1 MPGKYTVAIDG
12 PAGAGKSTVA
22 RGVALAL
29 GYRYVDT
36 GSMYRAVTLLAL
48 ERNVDL
54 TEGEAL
60 TELANNAKIDII
72 EGREKN
78 IIVLLNGADV
88 TEKIRDPLVTK
99 NVSRVASVPG
109 VRKVLVAAQSAM
121 AEGGGVVMEGRDI
134 GTVVIPDADFKF
146 FIVASA
152 RERAA
157 RRSRDLEKMGY
168 PVDLEKL
175 TEEIESRDYLDSSRE
190 INPLRPAEDA
200 EIIDC
205 TGMTAGEVIDLIVK
219 RVTEG
224 RT

>member
-1 MPGKYTVAIDG
+1 MPKKYKIAIDG

-22 RGVALAL
+22 RGAAQAL

-48 ERNVDL
+48 ERNVDP
-54 TEGEAL
+54 GDDDAL
-60 TELANNAKIDII
+60 TELAINAKIDII
-72 EGREKN
+72 EGKGKN
-78 IIVLLNGADV
+78 IIILLNGVDV
-88 TEKIRDPLVTK
+88 SEKIRGPLVTG

-121 AEGGGVVMEGRDI
+121 AAGGGVVMEGRDI

-168 PVDLEKL
+168 RVDLEKL
-175 TEEIESRDYLDSSRE
+175 TEEIMTRDHLDSTRE
-190 INPLRPAEDA
+190 VNPLRPAEDA
-200 EIIDC
+200 ETIDC
-205 TGMTAGEVIDLIVK
+205 TGMSAREVVDFIVK

-224 RT
+224 RD